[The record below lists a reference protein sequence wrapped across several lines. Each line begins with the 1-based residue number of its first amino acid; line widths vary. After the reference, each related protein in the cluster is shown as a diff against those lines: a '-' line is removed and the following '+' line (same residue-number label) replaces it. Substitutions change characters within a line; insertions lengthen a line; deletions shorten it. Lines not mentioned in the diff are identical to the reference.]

1 MKRKLTDTEKRICD
15 KMIKKLLHKKQHSEY
30 LIKYTDLMINEG
42 LFRNYQAKLDEFK
55 QNKKELC
62 TEMQGI
68 NLNIAELR
76 DQVLNGVIVKKDK
89 TEKKAPIGIG

>member
-15 KMIKKLLHKKQHSEY
+15 KMIKKLINKRQHSEY

-42 LFRNYQAKLDEFK
+42 LFRNYQAKLEEFR

-62 TEMQGI
+62 QEIQ
-68 NLNIAELR
+68 NLGMNITQLK
-76 DQVLNGVIVKKDK
+76 DQIVNGVVVKKKGDNK
-89 TEKKAPIGIG
+89 TPPGVG